1 MQRLVDAIRL
11 EFGVDGLR
19 EAGFGEAD
27 GLGTFDRKKLFKVR
41 GCEMLH
47 DRIMREI
54 PQHLLAAGFG
64 DVRGDEDE
72 MQLAL
77 VGAQRVAAH
86 EQCAGFQHEREK
98 PLDGMGWSWI
108 GHRFYFVAA
117 DVRRLKLKSL
127 VRASLR
133 RLLQK
138 FKVTPLS
145 LLLCG
150 L

>member
-1 MQRLVDAIRL
+1 
-11 EFGVDGLR
+11 
-19 EAGFGEAD
+19 
-27 GLGTFDRKKLFKVR
+27 
-41 GCEMLH
+41 
-47 DRIMREI
+47 
-54 PQHLLAAGFG
+54 
-64 DVRGDEDE
+64 
-72 MQLAL
+72 
-77 VGAQRVAAH
+77 
-86 EQCAGFQHEREK
+86 
-98 PLDGMGWSWI
+98 MGWSWI